1 MRQVDSRHVLT
12 TMMSLIVTNETSAQK
27 NVFVQQNS
35 LSQCHNIIKCCFS
48 SQLVV
53 LVVLAGAAQATPG
66 GGYGKPKCRTVYETS
81 YTTSYEEKC
90 STSYEQQ
97 CSTSYEEQCSTS
109 YEQECS
115 TSYETSYE
123 KSCSTTYEKVKK
135 MVLLIFAR
143 FPLKPQLSGLFIGR
157 LWRLPQAGRRARIR
171 EAGSAE
177 ELRSLCSQKIFLQAG
192 AQAILPEQTC
202 AEAGEEVQVCA
213 KAELQPRA
221 KGVLQV
227 CAKGELQ
234 IGAGA
239 DSNQGGQ
246 AGLLWRWKFPRIR
259 RLWRI
264 QGLKMNLL
272 NALLLRSR

>member
-12 TMMSLIVTNETSAQK
+12 TMMSLIVTNETSAHE
-27 NVFVQQNS
+27 NIFVQQNS
-35 LSQCHNIIKCCFS
+35 LSQCHTIIKCCFS

-143 FPLKPQLSGLFIGR
+143 FPLIPIVRFVHREVMAATTSGT
-157 LWRLPQAGRRARIR
+157 
-171 EAGSAE
+171 
-177 ELRSLCSQKIFLQAG
+177 RSLDTGSGKRGGTTVTL
-192 AQAILPEQTC
+192 LPESLLASGC
-202 AEAGEEVQVCA
+202 
-213 KAELQPRA
+213 P
-221 KGVLQV
+221 
-227 CAKGELQ
+227 
-234 IGAGA
+234 
-239 DSNQGGQ
+239 SNL
-246 AGLLWRWKFPRIR
+246 ART
-259 RLWRI
+259 
-264 QGLKMNLL
+264 NLC
-272 NALLLRSR
+272 RSR